1 MSSKKKKRCQP
12 AAKSRP
18 QARVGRP
25 SVLDQRIAENTR
37 APGTRS
43 EAQSFRRPEW
53 ARFEAFAY
61 EDNSTAVIDVYDVIG
76 TWDFNAQTF
85 KALLKTIT
93 APRIQLNINSPGGS
107 VFDAFAM
114 YDDLRQHPAEINVR
128 VTGLAASAASLLAM
142 AGDTIEVADNAFLM
156 IHNAW
161 NIAMGDK
168 AEMAAQAKLLGQ
180 IDTRLAKTYAARTG
194 QDAADVADMMD
205 AETWLDAEDAVK
217 LGFADS
223 VGGTVDAQNLAHDLS
238 SYQKVPGVLT
248 RAARNAAKK
257 QAKPKTAKPSDA
269 GTADLVAALARL
281 TATLKR

>member
-1 MSSKKKKRCQP
+1 MSSRR
-12 AAKSRP
+12 KSRAKP
-18 QARVGRP
+18 QARAGRP
-25 SVLDQRIAENTR
+25 SLLDQRIADAVR
-37 APGTRS
+37 APSARGDV
-43 EAQSFRRPEW
+43 QQFKRP
-53 ARFEAFAY
+53 AGYRFEAFAY

-76 TWDFNAQTF
+76 TWEFNAQTF

-142 AGDTIEVADNAFLM
+142 AGDTIEIADNGFLM

-161 NIAMGDK
+161 NVAIGDK
-168 AEMAAQAKLLGQ
+168 SEMASQAKLLGQ

-194 QDAADVADMMD
+194 QDVADVAGMMD
-205 AETWLDAEDAVK
+205 AETWFDAEDALK

-223 VGGTVDAQNLAHDLS
+223 VGETADAQNLAHDLT
-238 SYQKVPGVLT
+238 SYSKAPAVLT
-248 RAARNAAKK
+248 RAARRATTK
-257 QAKPKTAKPSDA
+257 QAKAAKRSEA
-269 GTADLVAALARL
+269 GNAEVVAALARL
-281 TATLKR
+281 TATLQR